1 MITATYSGDSYSA
14 AATSNTLSV
23 SIEDFSA
30 SPSASSATIR
40 AGQSATFNLTVTSLG
55 GFNNAVAF
63 TCSGVPLY
71 ASCTFSPTTV
81 TPPANGSASVQ
92 MTVTTAGTA
101 AALATPMHHGPETYF
116 AFAILGFGSLVGVLF
131 MPLQWKRKR
140 GFCFLGAWV
149 MLLTIVVGCGGGSAS
164 NPPPPPVTP
173 SGTSAVTVT
182 MTSNVGGV
190 TLTHTLQV
198 NVTVTP

>member
-14 AATSNTLSV
+14 AATSNALSV

-40 AGQSATFNLTVTSLG
+40 AGQSATFNLTVTSVG
-55 GFNNAVAF
+55 GFNNAVIFA
-63 TCSGVPLY
+63 CSGVPPY
-71 ASCTFSPTTV
+71 AGCTFSPTSA

-116 AFAILGFGSLVGVLF
+116 AFAILGFGGLVGILF
-131 MPLQWKRKR
+131 MPVHWKRKR
-140 GFCFLGAWV
+140 GFCFLGAYV
-149 MLLTIVVGCGGGSAS
+149 MWLTIVVGCGGGGS
-164 NPPPPPVTP
+164 NTPPPPVTP
-173 SGTSAVTVT
+173 AGTSAVTVT

>member
-1 MITATYSGDSYSA
+1 
-14 AATSNTLSV
+14 
-23 SIEDFSA
+23 
-30 SPSASSATIR
+30 
-40 AGQSATFNLTVTSLG
+40 
-55 GFNNAVAF
+55 
-63 TCSGVPLY
+63 
-71 ASCTFSPTTV
+71 
-81 TPPANGSASVQ
+81 
-92 MTVTTAGTA
+92 
-101 AALATPMHHGPETYF
+101 MHHGPETYF

-131 MPLQWKRKR
+131 MPLHWKRKR